1 MNKEE
6 FKAEMMRRCKVV
18 RNEFPQC
25 TALYVYMQMIAC
37 RFDMDKARDAIR
49 NNKPIKVQH

>member
-25 TALYVYMQMIAC
+25 TALYVYMQMIVC

-49 NNKPIKVQH
+49 NNKPIKVQ